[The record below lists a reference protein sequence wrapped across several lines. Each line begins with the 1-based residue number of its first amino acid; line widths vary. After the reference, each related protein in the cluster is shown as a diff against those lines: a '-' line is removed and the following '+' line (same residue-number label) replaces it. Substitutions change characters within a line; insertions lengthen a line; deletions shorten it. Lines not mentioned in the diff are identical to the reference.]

1 MGIVYAIANQK
12 GGVGKT
18 TTAINLGAYL
28 AENYKNVLLVDIDPQ
43 ANATSSIGVDKD
55 NIKGGTYEAL
65 IGTQNA
71 RDNILHN
78 PRLKMDLLPST
89 PALAGASVELVN
101 EEGREQRL
109 KIAIEDLIDSYDYIL
124 IDCPPALGI
133 LTLNGLVAAMDG
145 VIIPVQCEYLALEGL
160 GQLMQTL
167 NRIRSSV
174 SPNLSIRGLLLTMFD
189 PRTNLSSDVVAEVQR
204 YFPDQ
209 VFNAIV
215 PRSVRI
221 AEAPSYGIPISIY
234 DPNSTGAEAYR
245 ELAKEMLA
253 ADEPKVPAFV
263 ET

>member
-28 AENYKNVLLVDIDPQ
+28 AEKYKNVLLVDVDPQ
-43 ANATSSIGVDKD
+43 ANATASIGVDKET
-55 NIKGGTYEAL
+55 IKGGTYESLLGLQQA
-65 IGTQNA
+65 N
-71 RDNILHN
+71 DFILHN

-89 PALAGASVELVN
+89 PALAGASVELIH

-109 KIAIEDLIDSYDYIL
+109 KTALEPIIDKYDYVL

-133 LTLNGLVAAMDG
+133 LTLNGLVAAKDG

-167 NRIRSSV
+167 NRIRSAV
-174 SPNLSIRGLLLTMFD
+174 SPDLTIRGLLLTMFD
-189 PRTNLSSDVVAEVQR
+189 PRTNLSSDVVDEVKR
-204 YFPDQ
+204 YFPNQ
-209 VFNAIV
+209 VFNSIV
-215 PRSVRI
+215 PRSVRL

-234 DPNSTGAEAYR
+234 DPKSTGADAYR
-245 ELAKEMLA
+245 ELASEMLV

-263 ET
+263 EH